1 LIHGVGT
8 IPRSNAVN
16 KQRNQVV
23 ERQVRFKVST
33 RLLDHLG
40 LAMYSSVP
48 KAISEIVVNGYDAD
62 ASLVVVASTDERIVV
77 EDNGSGMSEARIE
90 QFLTLASGDKRRRGR
105 TPIYH
110 RDPIG
115 AKGIGKLAGLGV
127 ARRIQVETWQ
137 DGLLSSFTIDRDE
150 MGRSEN
156 SAEPMLDR
164 APMTLRV
171 RRTDDEGSGTRV
183 ILTRLRPEARFVA
196 AKVCEHLASELPIS
210 DTFRV
215 IVDGHTV
222 RKDEVKGRRIP
233 IREDHSV
240 CGRIDGYI
248 VVANAAVQTPGVL
261 TTVRGRAVGGPSFFN
276 LRLANR
282 RYHSTDRIAG
292 QVEVEALDA
301 DDGTAT
307 AIKTDREGFV
317 VSHPRYEAY
326 ATFMTAKLE
335 AIARELEDRA
345 DAERDA
351 RKRAKLS
358 EAVARATEVLNAFT
372 ERERRLFSAGGG
384 PRQRGAA
391 DPRSDLLVTRVN
403 LEPET
408 PAEAPG
414 RERHEAERKPHD
426 PAPIRDAT
434 LIPVAFGAGRLRFR
448 SQVFA
453 VEVRPLG
460 PGAPECV
467 IYRDDSLLAV
477 NSDHPSYEEAERAG
491 WSEAVV
497 LRAVATRLAC
507 DHSSTADEA
516 YALLD
521 EVLRFAAGHDRRKR
535 TSVGEG
541 LAHAV

>member
-1 LIHGVGT
+1 MG
-8 IPRSNAVN
+8 R
-16 KQRNQVV
+16 QQQVI

-62 ASLVVVASTDERIVV
+62 ANLVVITSSAERVVV
-77 EDNGSGMSEARIE
+77 EDNGTGMSEARIE
-90 QFLTLASGDKRRRGR
+90 QFLTLASGDKRRRGA

-127 ARRIQVETWQ
+127 ARRIEIETWQ
-137 DGLLSSFTIDRDE
+137 DGLVSSFAIDHEE
-150 MGRSEN
+150 MRRPG
-156 SAEPMLDR
+156 AADQLLDR

-171 RRTDDEGSGTRV
+171 RKTTEAGSGTRV
-183 ILTRLRPEARFVA
+183 ILRKLRPEARFVA
-196 AKVCEHLASELPIS
+196 AKVREHLAAELPLS
-210 DTFRV
+210 ETFRV
-215 IVDGHTV
+215 IVDGQTV

-233 IREDHSV
+233 VRDVDPV
-240 CGRIDGYI
+240 CGLIEGYL

-261 TTVRGRAVGGPSFFN
+261 TTVRGRAVGGPSFFG

-282 RYHSTDRIAG
+282 RYHSTDRVAG
-292 QVEVEALDA
+292 QVEVAGLDP
-301 DDGTAT
+301 DDGTPT

-317 VSHPRYEAY
+317 TSHPRYEAY
-326 ATFMTAKLE
+326 ARVMTARLE

-345 DAERDA
+345 DADREA

-358 EAVARATEVLNAFT
+358 DAVRRATDTINAFT
-372 ERERRLFSAGGG
+372 EHERRLFQTGGG
-384 PRQRGAA
+384 PRQRGTRDAA
-391 DPRSDLLVTRVN
+391 SELLVPQAPSRESRP
-403 LEPET
+403 EPP
-408 PAEAPG
+408 PAPEPLAPDAPV
-414 RERHEAERKPHD
+414 AERAHRS
-426 PAPIRDAT
+426 APPVHDAT
-434 LIPVAFGAGRLRFR
+434 LIPVAFGPGRLRFR

-460 PGAPECV
+460 PGAAECV
-467 IYRDDSLLAV
+467 IYREAGLLVV
-477 NSDHPSYEEAERAG
+477 NADHPSYEEAERGG
-491 WSEAVV
+491 WGEAVV

-521 EVLRFAAGHDRRKR
+521 EILRFATARARRKSDGV
-535 TSVGEG
+535 TDA
-541 LAHAV
+541 LAKAG